1 MRLSS
6 IYKSEKGTTIAEMLV
21 VLLVMGI
28 LTTAMAKFFV
38 AHNRLS
44 HVEEQVGFMQ
54 KNVRSA
60 MEIIIRDVMNCGSGV
75 PLGMGVDPLIP
86 GDGASGSPDSL
97 IIMANFDYQYTTL
110 YEDEG
115 PDQTF
120 HVLSASGFYVSGLL
134 YIEDFNGGEFHT
146 VTSITLGTPKGD
158 QITISNPLS
167 RTFYQIDTIVSPI
180 ARVSY
185 GLSWTDPDH
194 PRLIRGV
201 KGSGAK
207 VLADNIEDL
216 QFAFIL
222 KDGTETS
229 QPTDITQVRM
239 VKIEMT
245 ARSNKQDCEFAG
257 DGYRRRTLESLV
269 KPRNLDL

>member
-1 MRLSS
+1 MSS
-6 IYKSEKGTTIAEMLV
+6 IWRSDRGTTMAEILI

-38 AHNRLS
+38 AQNRLS

-60 MEIIIRDVMNCGSGV
+60 MEVIVRDVMNCGSGV
-75 PLGMGVDPLIP
+75 PLNMGIDPLIP
-86 GDGASGSPDSL
+86 GNGASGSPDS
-97 IIMANFDYQYTTL
+97 IVIMANFDYQYTTL
-110 YEDEG
+110 FHDEG
-115 PDQTF
+115 PDNNQ
-120 HVLSASGFYVSGLL
+120 HVMDATGFYVGGLL

-146 VTSITLGTPKGD
+146 ITSITLGTAKGD

-194 PRLIRGV
+194 PSLVRGV
-201 KGSGAK
+201 KGRGAK
-207 VLADNIEDL
+207 VLANNIEDL
-216 QFAFIL
+216 QFAYIL
-222 KDGTETS
+222 KDGTES
-229 QPTDITQVRM
+229 AQPADIAQVRM
-239 VKIEMT
+239 VKIMMT
-245 ARSNKQDCEFAG
+245 ARSDKQDCEFGG
-257 DGYRRRTLESLV
+257 DGYRRRALESLV